1 MKTKKTIG
9 IDKTLLIIVL
19 SIIGTCS
26 FWLWYNPLSTDRSI
40 DYEAFGTYG
49 DFYGGV
55 IGTIIAAFGAILI
68 YNTYITQTEYQKKDQ
83 IESRFFELLKL
94 HEKNVEE
101 LLLMDRNIFSIYL
114 RNIKNFIVIISE
126 FNESEK
132 KNWNRETL
140 VKLGYLC
147 FFYGISDNR
156 HKYITETTG
165 TKKDFEKISE
175 YMIDRGIE
183 YNGVYADFGKYFRQL
198 FQIVTYINNKELDYK
213 EKYEYIKAL
222 RVRLNIEEQYLL
234 ILNSLISI
242 GSEWGKDKNDID
254 EQLITKYNIIKNIP
268 KEYNVIGD
276 FNYREIYPNV
286 HYEDFGNNKSDA
298 REKLEQLYS

>member
-83 IESRFFELLKL
+83 IESRFFELIKL
-94 HEKNVEE
+94 HEKNVDE
-101 LLLMDRNIFSIYL
+101 LLLKDRNIFSIYL
-114 RNIKNFIVIISE
+114 KNIKNFIVIISE
-126 FNESEK
+126 FNESKK

-147 FFYGISDNR
+147 FYYGIYNNKN
-156 HKYITETTG
+156 KYITETTE
-165 TKKDFEKISE
+165 TKKDFENISE

-242 GSEWGKDKNDID
+242 GSEWENENNDIN
-254 EQLITKYNIIKNIP
+254 EQLITKYNLIKNIP
-268 KEYNVIGD
+268 KEYNIIGD
-276 FNYREIYPNV
+276 FNYREKYPNV
-286 HYEDFGNNKSDA
+286 HYEDFGNKKSNE
-298 REKLEQLYS
+298 RIELENSYL